1 MSPTKV
7 EELLNARAE
16 IDEQLRRHKNLITVL
31 FTDVVGSTSYF
42 DRFGDTAGLA
52 MVHQHAEFGSKVV
65 KEFSGKVI
73 KTIGDSIMADF
84 SDAHSAVEAA
94 IQMQRRLGEMNAE
107 LPEHRRLVLRIG
119 IHSGMGFRK
128 GNDVFGDAV
137 NLAARITKRAGAAQ
151 ILISR
156 TVYEAVSHSDLNCS
170 WLDKCTIDGRAE
182 KEDIYEV
189 VWTDATT
196 YAEIRQQLSAPHHAA
211 VESTPLPNFPSR
223 YTEVAKVGQ
232 GGMGIV
238 YKARDLETSEV
249 LALKVLKPEIAS
261 DPVVQANFN
270 KELCLARKITHK
282 NVCRI
287 YDLYRNDGIAF
298 ASMEYIEGET
308 LLDVLNREGALP
320 TPRATEMM
328 RQICS
333 GVREAH
339 EQGVVH
345 RDLKPANF
353 MVDANGTVK
362 VMDFGI
368 ARMIQAGAGQTGN
381 IVGTP
386 AYMSPEQATG
396 KTVDARTDIYAMG
409 LVFYEMITGKPAFDG
424 DSSVAVALKQVM
436 EAPRPP
442 HEIISGL
449 PRHLESAILRCLEKD
464 PAKRFQSIAQLEEA
478 LAKHSTKVRAEKQ
491 EPVEFTENTPS
502 QTAQPSQIATIS
514 AEWAAKSKAAIAQS
528 AHRIADLHVIQNL
541 QNWLESGSF
550 KQRAA
555 SLCHEFS
562 QNVLSFSGD
571 FASRLR
577 KLQTREVLITSG
589 AVLMLIVSALTVT
602 HVRHARLA
610 QLPHR
615 TPVESVPGVF
625 SQEEIASRDARNN
638 AEVKTFEAQL
648 NTAKE
653 LTAAEDAAEKHTAEM
668 RAALRAAKAQK
679 EAAAS
684 AAKTNLIPMPTA
696 IPLPVGALASAQS
709 QNLGNLG
716 GTAFVAPKATPA
728 VVHVAHVASPDD
740 KYFDVGSFKETS
752 WADRATGI
760 IKNLGLQTHTQH
772 KGKLWMNSYH
782 VLVGPFD
789 NDQQA
794 DAAKKLLEAN
804 GFKPHATKLD

>member
-94 IQMQRRLGEMNAE
+94 IEMQRRLVELNTE

-119 IHSGMGFRK
+119 VHSGMGFRK
-128 GNDVFGDAV
+128 GNDVFGDVV
-137 NLAARITKRAGAAQ
+137 NLASRITRRSGAAQ

-156 TVYEAVSHSDLNCS
+156 TVYEAVSHSDLNCR

-189 VWTDATT
+189 VWTDAAA
-196 YAEIRQQLSAPHHAA
+196 YDEIRQQLSAPHHAA
-211 VESTPLPNFPSR
+211 VESAPLPNFPSR
-223 YTEVAKVGQ
+223 YTEVEKIGQ

-287 YDLYRNDGIAF
+287 YDLYRNGGIAF
-298 ASMEYIEGET
+298 ASMEYIEGQS
-308 LLDVLNREGALP
+308 LLDVLNREAALP
-320 TPRATEMM
+320 IARATEMM
-328 RQICS
+328 RQICA

-368 ARMIQAGAGQTGN
+368 ARMIQAGAGQTGS

-449 PRHLESAILRCLEKD
+449 PRHLESAILKCLEKD

-478 LAKHSTKVRAEKQ
+478 LTKHSTKVRAEKEEHAQ
-491 EPVEFTENTPS
+491 VEKSEMD
-502 QTAQPSQIATIS
+502 QIAQPSFAAGIA
-514 AEWAAKSKAAIAQS
+514 AQWAAKSKAAFSQS
-528 AHRIADLHVIQNL
+528 AQRFADLHLIKNL
-541 QNWLESGSF
+541 QKWIESGSF
-550 KQRAA
+550 QQCIGSFCR
-555 SLCHEFS
+555 EFN
-562 QNVLSFSGD
+562 QNALSFSSE
-571 FASRLR
+571 FAGRLK
-577 KLQTREVLITSG
+577 KLQTRELLITG
-589 AVLMLIVSALTVT
+589 GGLLMLVVSALTVM
-602 HVRHARLA
+602 HVHQVRLA
-610 QLPHR
+610 RLPHR
-615 TPVESVPGVF
+615 TPVESVTGVF
-625 SQEEIASRDARNN
+625 SQGQMASRDARNI

-653 LTAAEDAAEKHTAEM
+653 LTVAEDAASKHAAEM
-668 RAALRAAKAQK
+668 HAAALRAAKAQK
-679 EAAAS
+679 QAAA
-684 AAKTNLIPMPTA
+684 ATNANLVPMPSS
-696 IPLPVGALASAQS
+696 IPLPVGALASQQS

-716 GTAFVAPKATPA
+716 GTAFVAPKTAPP
-728 VVHVAHVASPDD
+728 VVHAAHVASPDD

-760 IKNLGLQTHTQH
+760 IKNLGLETHTQR

-782 VLVGPFD
+782 VVVGPFD
-789 NDQQA
+789 NDAQA
-794 DAAKKLLEAN
+794 NSAKKLLEAN
-804 GFKPHATKLD
+804 GFKPHPTKLD

>member
-84 SDAHSAVEAA
+84 PDAHAAVEAA
-94 IQMQRRLGEMNAE
+94 IEMQRRLQEMNTQ

-119 IHSGMGFRK
+119 VHSGMGFRK
-128 GNDVFGDAV
+128 GNDVFGDVV
-137 NLAARITKRAGAAQ
+137 NLAARITKRTGAAQ
-151 ILISR
+151 ILVSR
-156 TVYEAVSHSDLNCS
+156 AVYEIVSTSEINCR

-189 VWTDATT
+189 VWTDAAR
-196 YAEIRQQLSAPHHAA
+196 YAEIRQQLSVPHQATT
-211 VESTPLPNFPSR
+211 ESAPLPNFPSR
-223 YTEVAKVGQ
+223 YTELQKIGQ

-238 YKARDLETSEV
+238 YKARDLETNEV

-287 YDLYRNDGIAF
+287 YDMYRNGGVAF
-298 ASMEYIEGET
+298 ASMEYIKGEN

-320 TPRATEMM
+320 VARATEMM
-328 RQICS
+328 RQMCA

-368 ARMIQAGAGQTGN
+368 ARLIQPGAGQTGN

-396 KTVDARTDIYAMG
+396 KPVDARTDIYAMG
-409 LVFYEMITGKPAFDG
+409 LVFYEMVTGKPAFDG

-442 HEIISGL
+442 HEIISSL
-449 PRHLESAILRCLEKD
+449 PRHLESAILKCLEKD

-478 LAKHSTKVRAEKQ
+478 LTKSVTKSRAARPAPAEALES
-491 EPVEFTENTPS
+491 EPVQPD
-502 QTAQPSQIATIS
+502 QPSRLAELS
-514 AEWAAKSKAAIAQS
+514 AEWTAKSKVALARGAQ
-528 AHRIADLHVIQNL
+528 RLADLHLMANL
-541 QNWLESGSF
+541 QKWFESANF
-550 KQRAA
+550 KERAA
-555 SLCHEFS
+555 MLCR
-562 QNVLSFSGD
+562 D
-571 FASRLR
+571 FAQNSVSFAEEFPRRLR
-577 KLQTREVLITSG
+577 RLQTRELLITGG
-589 AVLMLIVSALTVT
+589 ALLALVVSALTVS
-602 HVRHARLA
+602 HIHQVRLA
-610 QLPHR
+610 RLPHR
-615 TPVESVPGVF
+615 TPIESVPGVL
-625 SQEEIASRDARNN
+625 SQEQLAVKGAHNV
-638 AEVKTFEAQL
+638 AEVKAFEAEL
-648 NTAKE
+648 NAIN
-653 LTAAEDAAEKHTAEM
+653 AEDDTDDVEARHAAQ
-668 RAALRAAKAQK
+668 LRAAAFRAARAEKD
-679 EAAAS
+679 AAA
-684 AAKTNLIPMPTA
+684 AKANLIPMPAA
-696 IPLPVGALASAQS
+696 ILLPMASLASVQS

-716 GTAFVAPKATPA
+716 GTAFVAPKAVSA
-728 VVHVAHVASPDD
+728 VVHVAHVASPED
-740 KYFDVGSFKETS
+740 KYFDVGNFKDTS

-760 IKNLGLQTHTQH
+760 IKNLGLETHTQH
-772 KGKLWMNSYH
+772 KGRLWMNSYH

-804 GFKPHATKLD
+804 GFKPHLTKME